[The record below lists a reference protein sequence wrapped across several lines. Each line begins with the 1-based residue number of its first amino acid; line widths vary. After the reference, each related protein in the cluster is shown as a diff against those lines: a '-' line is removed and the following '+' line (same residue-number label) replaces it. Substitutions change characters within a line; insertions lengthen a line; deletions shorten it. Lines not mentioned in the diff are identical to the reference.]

1 MNYKKTSILSLLLVF
16 CTTLFAQDTL
26 TIFFENNIF
35 ELSEQNKNKLNM
47 IVAKIKNKE
56 IEKPISIIGSA
67 DFVGKT
73 QSNQILSEKRAK
85 SVEEYFLEMGL
96 KPLEIKSAI
105 GLGSS
110 ECKHNPMPK
119 KGCPEHRRVDIIY
132 VKALPVVKI
141 QKADTTVQPKQKEI
155 AIVESITETIMNT
168 EVGKTLLLDHINF
181 IGGSDVWL
189 AESVPSIEKLL
200 EVLTENPTIKIE
212 IQGHICC
219 VNTDEN
225 NLSTKRAFA
234 IYNYLITNGIDKKRL
249 SYKGFGRTRP
259 LRNNPDETKNRRVEI
274 LILEK

>member
-1 MNYKKTSILSLLLVF
+1 MNYKKTSILSLLFVF

-56 IEKPISIIGSA
+56 IEKPISIIVSA

-85 SVEEYFLEMGL
+85 SVEAYFLENGIQSN
-96 KPLEIKSAI
+96 EIKSVI
-105 GLGSS
+105 GVGSIF
-110 ECKHNPMPK
+110 CKHIPNPQN
-119 KGCPEHRRVDIIY
+119 GCPTHRRVDIIY
-132 VKALPVVKI
+132 FKIPPVIKVQKKDTII
-141 QKADTTVQPKQKEI
+141 QQKKLDE
-155 AIVESITETIMNT
+155 VEDFSASIKNT
-168 EVGKTLLLDHINF
+168 EVGQTLLLDHINF
-181 IGGSDVWL
+181 VGGSDVWL
-189 AESVPSIEKLL
+189 AESVSSIEKLL
-200 EVLTENPTIKIE
+200 EVLLDNPTVKIE

-219 VNTDEN
+219 ANTEESD
-225 NLSTKRAFA
+225 LSTRRALA
-234 IYNYLITNGIDKKRL
+234 IYKYLIANGIDKKRL

-259 LRNNPDETKNRRVEI
+259 LMNNPDETKNRRVEI

>member
-1 MNYKKTSILSLLLVF
+1 
-16 CTTLFAQDTL
+16 
-26 TIFFENNIF
+26 
-35 ELSEQNKNKLNM
+35 M

-56 IEKPISIIGSA
+56 IEKTISIIGSA

-96 KPLEIKSAI
+96 KPHEIKSAI
-105 GLGSS
+105 GLGSR

-119 KGCPEHRRVDIIY
+119 MGCPQHRRVDIIY

-141 QKADTTVQPKQKEI
+141 QKADTTVQPKQKEV
-155 AIVESITETIMNT
+155 AIIESITETIMNT

-189 AESVPSIEKLL
+189 PESVPSIEKLL